1 MTRRQHMNRH
11 SSNGRLLAS
20 CIQCNPSPEVSIA
33 LIAAPGTNQTFVNAY
48 ARGLPACDP
57 ATYLLPTQS
66 PPEKFWNCADIAI
79 RCVSSRHRQAVATPD
94 HVIVGV
100 LFPT

>member
-1 MTRRQHMNRH
+1 MMLSVPT
-11 SSNGRLLAS
+11 AS
-20 CIQCNPSPEVSIA
+20 AGGCSLIQCHSVSCSALTKCIA
-33 LIAAPGTNQTFVNAY
+33 PWFAAPGTNQTFVNMY

-79 RCVSSRHRQAVATPD
+79 RRAGLTHRLQP
-94 HVIVGV
+94 IEIE
-100 LFPT
+100 